1 MIEGYV
7 QQLLD
12 TIAACP
18 LVQMTNLILDKRA
31 PQVALIRGELTFID
45 GSRLYFREL
54 VEMRNAIVR
63 HMYSYH
69 YQDSEGALIFRYD
82 DTPHHPHVNTFPYH
96 KHQRTEDAVLAASPP
111 DMESVIREIELM

>member
-1 MIEGYV
+1 MIEVYV

-12 TIAACP
+12 IMAACP
-18 LVQMTNLILDKRA
+18 LVQISNLTLDKRV
-31 PQVALIRGELTFID
+31 PQAALIRGELTFID

-54 VEMRNAIVR
+54 IEMRNVIVR

-69 YQDSEGALIFRYD
+69 YQDDEGVLIFRYD
-82 DTPHHPHVNTFPYH
+82 DTRHHPDVDTFPHH
-96 KHQRTEDAVLAASPP
+96 KHHRAEDNVLATDPP

>member
-1 MIEGYV
+1 
-7 QQLLD
+7 
-12 TIAACP
+12 
-18 LVQMTNLILDKRA
+18 MTNLILDKRA
-31 PQVALIRGELTFID
+31 PQAALIRGELTFIN

-63 HMYSYH
+63 HMYSCH

-82 DTPHHPHVNTFPYH
+82 DTPLHPHVNTFPHH
-96 KHQRTEDAVLAASPP
+96 KHQRTEDAVLASSPP